1 MHIVSFYTEDSAWV
15 IVDGGVYDVTDFLE
29 DVRGVVM
36 WLTSK
41 DPLTPCACLSQHPG
55 GKKILLKNCGKDASE
70 AFWTY
75 HSEKVL
81 QKTAA
86 EYKIGEGEYV
96 DRVMNPLHC

>member
-1 MHIVSFYTEDSAWV
+1 MSKTFEADEVKQHKSEESAWV
-15 IVDGGVYDVTDFLE
+15 VVDGGVYDVTEFLE
-29 DVRGVVM
+29 D
-36 WLTSK
+36 
-41 DPLTPCACLSQHPG
+41 HPG

-86 EYKIGEGEYV
+86 EYKIGEVKPGSK
-96 DRVMNPLHC
+96 L